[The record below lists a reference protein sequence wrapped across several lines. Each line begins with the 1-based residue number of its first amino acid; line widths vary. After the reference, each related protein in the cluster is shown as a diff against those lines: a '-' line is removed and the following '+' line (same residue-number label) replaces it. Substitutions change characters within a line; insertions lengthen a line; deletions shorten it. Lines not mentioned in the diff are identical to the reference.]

1 MYTLDS
7 NHLSELPGSILR
19 PGYDRRAVRAGIAH
33 IGVGGFHRA
42 HQAIYLDRC
51 LTRPGHEAWGLC
63 GINLLPQDAAMA
75 AVMKRQDG
83 LYTVTEMA
91 PDGTHRTHLVE
102 AMVEYLYAPDDPE
115 AVLARLSHPDIR
127 IVSLTITE
135 GGYLL
140 DEQGR
145 FKLEH
150 PAIAHDLAHPGA
162 PQSVFGY
169 LIEALDRRRRSNVPP
184 FTVMSCD
191 NLRQNG
197 AQARRACVAF
207 ARERD
212 PALAAWIER
221 EVSFP
226 SAMVDR
232 ITPATDEATRQ
243 KLRALSGVDDAAPVI
258 CEDFIQWVLEDDFP
272 GGRPEWEAVGV
283 MLTDDVAPYE
293 EAKIR
298 LLNASH
304 TMLSYPAYLAGY
316 RKVDEALQDPLFVA
330 YFRAFLDQD
339 AGPWLHSLP
348 GLDLEAYKDTLLQ
361 RFANRAVGDQLARL
375 CSDGASKIPGFLL
388 PTAHACLE
396 HDRPHHRLAFLLA
409 CYDRYLTGVDEHGE
423 RYAIN
428 EPNAGHLLDEVRASG
443 SPAALLA
450 VSEIVGTRLPA
461 HPGFVA
467 SYLALRA
474 QLDAQ
479 GVTPTLRALVAADTH
494 VP

>member
-1 MYTLDS
+1 VYTLD
-7 NHLSELPGSILR
+7 NAHLSRLPASVAR

-33 IGVGGFHRA
+33 IGVGAFHRA

-51 LTRPGHEAWGLC
+51 LARPGHEAWGLC

-75 AVMKRQDG
+75 AAMKRQDG

-91 PDGTHRTHLVE
+91 PDGTHRTHVVE
-102 AMVEYLYAPDDPE
+102 AMVEYLYAPDDPA
-115 AVLARLSHPDIR
+115 AVLARLCHPDIR

-169 LIEALDRRRRSNVPP
+169 LVEALDRRRRAGVAP

-197 AQARRACVAF
+197 VQARRACVAF
-207 ARERD
+207 AEQRD
-212 PALAAWIER
+212 PALAAWIED

-243 KLRALSGVDDAAPVI
+243 KLRALSGIDDAAPVV
-258 CEDFIQWVLEDDFP
+258 CEDFIQWVVEDAFP
-272 GGRPEWEAVGV
+272 GGRPAWDAVGV
-283 MLTDDVAPYE
+283 MLTDDVSPYE

-316 RKVDEALQDPLFVA
+316 RKVDDALHDPLFVD
-330 YFRAFLDQD
+330 YLRAFLDHD
-339 AGPWLHSLP
+339 ASPWLHSLP
-348 GLDLEAYKDTLLQ
+348 GLDLATYKETLLR
-361 RFANRAVGDQLARL
+361 RFGNRAVGDQIARL
-375 CSDGASKIPGFLL
+375 CGDGASKIPGFLL
-388 PTAHACLE
+388 PTIHACLE
-396 HDRPHHRLAFLLA
+396 HGRPHHRLAFLLA
-409 CYDRYLTGVDEHGE
+409 CYHRYLAGVDEQSQPYLIH
-423 RYAIN
+423 
-428 EPNAGHLLDEVRASG
+428 EPNAGHLLDRVRASG
-443 SPAALLA
+443 AAADLLA
-450 VSEIVGTRLPA
+450 VPEIVGTRLPA

-467 SYLALRA
+467 TYLELRA
-474 QLDAQ
+474 KIDAQ
-479 GVTPTLRALVAADTH
+479 GVTQTLRALAPGA
-494 VP
+494 